1 MQSPVPAEAVCCTQ
15 ESIRAN
21 LELLAEQTYDRLLE
35 KESLTAGWSDCYKG
49 GEEL

>member
-1 MQSPVPAEAVCCTQ
+1 MKRIITNG
-15 ESIRAN
+15 ITN